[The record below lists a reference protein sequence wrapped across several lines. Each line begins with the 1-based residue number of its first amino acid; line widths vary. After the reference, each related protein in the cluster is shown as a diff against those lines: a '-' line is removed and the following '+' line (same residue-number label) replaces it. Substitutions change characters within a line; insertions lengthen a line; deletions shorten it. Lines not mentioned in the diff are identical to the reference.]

1 MSRPDSLLFELFSHL
16 RRLGLPLGVDDYLA
30 VLDLLSQGI
39 GATSVESLQATCRI
53 LWAKS
58 PEDLERLDEA
68 FALLVV
74 PRLRLAPQPAAAGA
88 SDAARAATKDVV
100 GGAQPPLGGEVP
112 PSQPKL
118 HAAAAA
124 QLQRGAVPVGRLPYD
139 KDADAPTSLGSYQ
152 LIPRLPMERREMAT
166 IWRHLRLLQ
175 RQGPETELDVEGTIE
190 QVSRYG
196 SLMQPTFRSRRRNRV
211 RLLMLIDRASEMSP
225 FDPFIAAFLESVR
238 RGGLLGRVVVYYF
251 EGCPGSMVFAA
262 PELAAARPLEQVL
275 AEHARDGSVAV
286 VGDAGAARGE
296 YSIERVRE
304 IQAFLRI
311 VRSVTYRYVWLN
323 PLPRDRW
330 PVATAGEVA
339 RMAPM
344 FAMDRAGM
352 IDAVSILRGHPFPPG
367 VNLDVRWD

>member
-1 MSRPDSLLFELFSHL
+1 MSRPEPLLFELFSHL

-30 VLDLLSQGI
+30 LLDLLSQGI

-58 PEDLERLDEA
+58 PEDLARLDES

-74 PRLRLAPQPAAAGA
+74 PRLSPAPQPTAAEV
-88 SDAARAATKDVV
+88 DE
-100 GGAQPPLGGEVP
+100 GAQRQDMEFGPQRPSGGEVP
-112 PSQPKL
+112 QAQSKPQS
-118 HAAAAA
+118 AAAA

-139 KDADAPTSLGSYQ
+139 KDADAPASMGTYQ
-152 LIPRLPMERREMAT
+152 LIPQLPMGRREMAT

-196 SLMQPTFRSRRRNRV
+196 FLAHPTFRSKRRNRA
-211 RLLMLIDRASEMSP
+211 RLLMLVDRSSEMNP
-225 FDPFIAAFLESVR
+225 FDSFIAAFLESVR
-238 RGGLLGRVVVYYF
+238 RGGLLGHVAVYYF
-251 EGCPGSMVFAA
+251 QGCPGSMLFAA
-262 PELAAARPLEQVL
+262 PELTVARPLKQIL

-286 VGDAGAARGE
+286 VSDAGAARSE
-296 YSIERVRE
+296 YSIERAHE
-304 IQAFLRI
+304 IQAFLRT
-311 VRSVTYRYVWLN
+311 VRSATYRYVWLN
-323 PLPRDRW
+323 PLPHDRW
-330 PVATAGEVA
+330 SVATAVEVA

-344 FAMDRAGM
+344 FPMDRAGM